1 MGNYKLN
8 VGFCKDSRN
17 MNVGLGFV
25 IRDCNG
31 FVAAAMTQQMAW
43 HDDKVQIHAMMVLKA
58 LKFSYDVGL
67 RRLEV
72 DLVCKDLFSMLNSDD
87 ICLAPI
93 GNLVG
98 DISFFCQRF
107 PFCSFA
113 FVKCICNKAT
123 QALCAEALSSNFPQ
137 VWLEN
142 CPVSIVFHVQ
152 FD

>member
-58 LKFSYDVGL
+58 LKFSYMWAFA
-67 RRLEV
+67 
-72 DLVCKDLFSMLNSDD
+72 DLKLIWFARIFSQ
-87 ICLAPI
+87 C
-93 GNLVG
+93 
-98 DISFFCQRF
+98 
-107 PFCSFA
+107 
-113 FVKCICNKAT
+113 
-123 QALCAEALSSNFPQ
+123 
-137 VWLEN
+137 
-142 CPVSIVFHVQ
+142 
-152 FD
+152 